1 MGEEARWKSSAISF
15 GGLAF
20 SGIAGEPFCE
30 LGKAIRDNSPFPVT
44 LFCCCTNGAGDYFPT
59 TEAFEQDGYEPRN
72 CRFAKGVGE
81 QLADAA
87 IDLLQS
93 L

>member
-1 MGEEARWKSSAISF
+1 M
-15 GGLAF
+15 
-20 SGIAGEPFCE
+20 
-30 LGKAIRDNSPFPVT
+30 T

-59 TEAFEQDGYEPRN
+59 EEAFEQDGYEPRN

-81 QLADAA
+81 RLRDAA
-87 IDLLQS
+87 IDLLKA